1 MKKIKNFIIL
11 LFVEILL
18 VTGCSYNPTTQEN
31 KNDNKSIPS
40 ETTTTEKTEPIL
52 ASQNEPTTTS
62 VNNLNLEEENE
73 LKIYFIDVGQGD
85 SALLE
90 YNNHYMLIDAGDNSE
105 EEFMVEY
112 LNSKNVNTIDYLI
125 GTHPHADHIGGMD
138 AVIDNFDIE
147 KIYMPNATTT
157 TKTFEDVLDS
167 IEEKNLSITE
177 PVTGTEFMLD
187 DIPIEILSPDIEYDE
202 LNNNSIV
209 LKLTYN
215 DISFLFTG
223 DAEEL
228 AEYNILNSGYN
239 VSSNVLKVGHHG
251 SYTSTTDEF
260 LNAVNPQY
268 VVISCGKNNRYEH
281 PHKETLQKLENSNRE
296 IFRTDED
303 GTIIFSTTGKNLEII
318 TER

>member
-18 VTGCSYNPTTQEN
+18 VTGYSYNPTTQEN

-62 VNNLNLEEENE
+62 VNNLNLEEENK
-73 LKIYFIDVGQGD
+73 LKVYFIDVGQGD

-167 IEEKNLSITE
+167 IEKKNLSITE
-177 PVTGTEFMLD
+177 PVAGTEFMLD

-251 SYTSTTDEF
+251 SYTSTTSEF

>member
-62 VNNLNLEEENE
+62 VNNLNLEEENK
-73 LKIYFIDVGQGD
+73 LKVYFIDVGQGD

-157 TKTFEDVLDS
+157 TKIGRAHV
-167 IEEKNLSITE
+167 
-177 PVTGTEFMLD
+177 
-187 DIPIEILSPDIEYDE
+187 
-202 LNNNSIV
+202 
-209 LKLTYN
+209 
-215 DISFLFTG
+215 
-223 DAEEL
+223 
-228 AEYNILNSGYN
+228 
-239 VSSNVLKVGHHG
+239 
-251 SYTSTTDEF
+251 
-260 LNAVNPQY
+260 
-268 VVISCGKNNRYEH
+268 
-281 PHKETLQKLENSNRE
+281 
-296 IFRTDED
+296 
-303 GTIIFSTTGKNLEII
+303 
-318 TER
+318 